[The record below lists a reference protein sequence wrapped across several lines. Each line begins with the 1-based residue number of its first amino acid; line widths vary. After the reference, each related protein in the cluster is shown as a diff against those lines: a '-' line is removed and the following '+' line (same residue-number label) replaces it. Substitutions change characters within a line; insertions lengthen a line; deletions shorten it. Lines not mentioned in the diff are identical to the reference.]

1 LAGENESLQETPT
14 HTEKE
19 LLMRVAQSDQ
29 KAFSEL
35 FRKWSVWLSRYIF
48 RLTQSA
54 PMAEEV
60 VQDVFLTIWTHRKT
74 LSGINNFKASL
85 LVVSRN
91 QAYMALRRKIR
102 EQTQFKA
109 YEVTVAAATTSDP
122 EQEYFSALDEAI
134 ESLAPRTKEVYI
146 LSRQQR
152 LTYQEIADKL
162 GISRETV
169 KTYLER
175 ATGSITRF
183 LKAKFPELGVFASI
197 VLKNFM

>member
-1 LAGENESLQETPT
+1 
-14 HTEKE
+14 
-19 LLMRVAQSDQ
+19 MRVAQSDQ

-35 FRKWSVWLSRYIF
+35 FATWSVWLSRYIF
-48 RLTQSA
+48 RLTDSA

-60 VQDVFLTIWTHRKT
+60 VQDVFLKIWTHRET
-74 LSGINNFKASL
+74 LSEINNFKAFL

-102 EQTQFKA
+102 EQTQFKEYQDA
-109 YEVTVAAATTSDP
+109 VTAASSAPGP

-134 ESLAPRTKEVYI
+134 ENLTPRAKEVYI

-152 LTYQEIADKL
+152 MTYQEIADKL
-162 GISRETV
+162 GISKETV

-175 ATGSITRF
+175 ATNSITKY
-183 LKAKFPELGVFASI
+183 LKAKFPELGLIASI